1 MQNRLKQLPDLGNA
15 AKLLKISVQL
25 EGITDQK
32 GGMIA
37 AAIQS
42 GLRNRN
48 LKGVVKMLRSM
59 HQDNEKCIAGILGT
73 DLLNDILTV
82 KI

>member
-1 MQNRLKQLPDLGNA
+1 MNNTKDLNNSFQ
-15 AKLLKISVQL
+15 LLKIAERL
-25 EGITDQK
+25 ETITDQK
-32 GGMIA
+32 GGLIA

-48 LKGVVKMLRSM
+48 IKGVVKMLVSM
-59 HQDNEKCIAGILGT
+59 HHDNDKMIEQILGT
-73 DLLNDILTV
+73 DLLNDVLTV